1 MVNGFPGYCKCI
13 KDLGLMTQVRGP
25 PVWVELGNLV
35 CFDFL
40 KKNCFLL

>member
-25 PVWVELGNLV
+25 PVWVELGNWSVLI
-35 CFDFL
+35 FFL
-40 KKNCFLL
+40 KLF